1 MAAHATRFAERG
13 AATKGC
19 KGAPPRP
26 FFGAMHAL
34 HLSAGATEVPATRRA
49 RPAFQRGRAD
59 GRTGRSVSGSVRAV
73 TERPPEEIA
82 TAARA
87 FVSDLPG
94 EEALV
99 ERARSGDRQALG
111 ALLHHHGPRLYRAVL
126 LPRLGAEAAA
136 RDALSETYAK
146 VCANITKFT
155 WQAKG
160 FYPWLR
166 VIALNTALDQLRARK
181 RTLLWSPEDVQSEL
195 DATATATPL
204 DAKLSEARDRAHAKE
219 KVTKALEKIN
229 ERYATAIRLRVL
241 EERPREE
248 VAATLEVTVAT
259 FDVVL
264 HRALAA
270 LRKVLE
276 GSKEGGES

>member
-1 MAAHATRFAERG
+1 M
-13 AATKGC
+13 
-19 KGAPPRP
+19 
-26 FFGAMHAL
+26 
-34 HLSAGATEVPATRRA
+34 
-49 RPAFQRGRAD
+49 
-59 GRTGRSVSGSVRAV
+59 
-73 TERPPEEIA
+73 
-82 TAARA
+82 
-87 FVSDLPG
+87 SDLAD

-99 ERARSGDRQALG
+99 ERARSGDRGALG
-111 ALLHHHGPRLYRAVL
+111 SLLQHHGPRLYRAVL
-126 LPRLGAEAAA
+126 LPRLGSEAAA

-166 VIALNTALDQLRARK
+166 VIALNTALDQLRGRK
-181 RTLLWSPEDVQSEL
+181 RTLLWSPEDVQTEL
-195 DATATATPL
+195 DATNTATPL
-204 DAKLSEARDRAHAKE
+204 DAKLSEARDRAAAKE

-248 VAATLEVTVAT
+248 VAATLDVTVAT

-276 GSKEGGES
+276 GSKEGGDR

>member
-1 MAAHATRFAERG
+1 
-13 AATKGC
+13 
-19 KGAPPRP
+19 
-26 FFGAMHAL
+26 
-34 HLSAGATEVPATRRA
+34 
-49 RPAFQRGRAD
+49 
-59 GRTGRSVSGSVRAV
+59 
-73 TERPPEEIA
+73 
-82 TAARA
+82 
-87 FVSDLPG
+87 VSDLPG

-99 ERARSGDRQALG
+99 ERARSGDRSALG
-111 ALLHHHGPRLYRAVL
+111 NLLQHHGPRLYRAVL
-126 LPRLGAEAAA
+126 LPRLGSEAAA

-166 VIALNTALDQLRARK
+166 VIALNTALDQLRGRK
-181 RTLLWSPEDVQSEL
+181 RTLLWSPEDVQTEL
-195 DATATATPL
+195 DATNTATPL
-204 DAKLSEARDRAHAKE
+204 DAKLSEAHDRAAAKE

-248 VAATLEVTVAT
+248 VAATLDVTVAT

-276 GSKEGGES
+276 ASKEGGDR